1 MYRKGTD
8 TLGFAAGG
16 NATFE
21 ILTDKVRVSGSTHSQ
36 GRMYIETMDEF
47 TYNGIP
53 DRFVIW
59 KNNSAQTPGT
69 DKGELEYVSG
79 CTIQKTTCPRKRPK
93 RPWWRFDGFNDI
105 LLEYPASYLDDNVD
119 ITGPMGTGTT
129 FNDTVEQFTGRTN
142 SGTINIYGQNYAG
155 GTSVIVEDSANGKIQ
170 GGNSVVGI
178 GAASLALG
186 NLCYL
191 STTVG
196 AGGLNQFTQW
206 KKVDADSPTTST
218 GLLGICLSATTSA
231 DDFTYIA
238 LDGFVTV
245 DNDLINNKSATP
257 TDDRGKP
264 VYISAGTAGQ
274 YDMNPP
280 TGAGEV
286 VRIIGYVINSAGGV
300 GNAYLIRFTPD
311 NTWIE
316 L

>member
-21 ILTDKVRVSGSTHSQ
+21 VLTDKVRVSGSTHSQ
-36 GRMYIETMDEF
+36 GRMYIETMDAF
-47 TYNGIP
+47 VYNGVP
-53 DRFVIW
+53 DKFVVW
-59 KNNSAQTPGT
+59 KDSGTSGT
-69 DKGELEYVSG
+69 DRGELEWISG
-79 CTIQKTTCPRKRPK
+79 CTIAKTTCPKK
-93 RPWWRFDGFNDI
+93 SNGLGWWSDDI
-105 LLEYPASYLDDNVD
+105 IEPFPNSYLNVNLA
-119 ITGPMGTGTT
+119 ILGPLGTGTT

-155 GTSVIVEDSANGKIQ
+155 GGVLTQDSNNGKIQ
-170 GGNSVVGI
+170 GGNSIVGI

-196 AGGLNQFTQW
+196 GGSLGEFTQW

-231 DDFTYIA
+231 DDLTYMA

-245 DNDLINNKSATP
+245 DNDLINNKAGTP

-274 YDMNPP
+274 FDMNPP

-300 GNAYLIRFTPD
+300 GNAYLIRFNPD

>member
-1 MYRKGTD
+1 
-8 TLGFAAGG
+8 
-16 NATFE
+16 
-21 ILTDKVRVSGSTHSQ
+21 
-36 GRMYIETMDEF
+36 MYIETMDEF
-47 TYNGIP
+47 FYNGVD
-53 DRFVIW
+53 DRFVLW
-59 KNNSAQTPGT
+59 KDSGT
-69 DKGELEYVSG
+69 AGTNRGELEWISG
-79 CTIQKTTCPRKRPK
+79 CTIQKTTCPPK
-93 RPWWRFDGFNDI
+93 PKKKPWWKRFGNIDVLI
-105 LLEYPASYLDDNVD
+105 PYEQSYLDDSID
-119 ITGPMGTGTT
+119 ITGPLGTGTT

-155 GTSVIVEDSANGKIQ
+155 GGNDITTDTNNGKIQ
-170 GGNSVVGI
+170 GGNSIVGI

-196 AGGLNQFTQW
+196 ASTLNQFTQW

-245 DNDLINNKSATP
+245 DNDLIDNQSGTP

-264 VYISAGTAGQ
+264 VYISAATAGKFS
-274 YDMNPP
+274 MTPP

>member
-1 MYRKGTD
+1 MYRKGAD
-8 TLGFAAGG
+8 TVGFAAGG

-36 GRMYIETMDEF
+36 GRMYVETMDAF
-47 TYNGIP
+47 IYNGVP
-53 DRFVIW
+53 DKFVIW
-59 KNNSAQTPGT
+59 KDSGTYGT
-69 DKGELEYVSG
+69 DRGELEWISG
-79 CTIQKTTCPRKRPK
+79 CTIQKTTCPPK
-93 RPWWRFDGFNDI
+93 PKKKPWWQFDGFNDVLI
-105 LLEYPASYLDDNVD
+105 PYPASYLDDSID
-119 ITGPMGTGTT
+119 ITGPLGTGAT

-155 GTSVIVEDSANGKIQ
+155 GSSAITNDGNNGKIQ
-170 GGNSVVGI
+170 GGNSIVGI

-196 AGGLNQFTQW
+196 GGSLGEYTQW

-231 DDFTYIA
+231 DDLTYMA

-245 DNDLINNKSATP
+245 DNDLINNKAGTP

-274 YDMNPP
+274 FDMNPP

-286 VRIIGYVINSAGGV
+286 VRIIGYVINGAGGV
-300 GNAYLIRFTPD
+300 GNAYLIRFNPD

>member
-1 MYRKGTD
+1 
-8 TLGFAAGG
+8 
-16 NATFE
+16 
-21 ILTDKVRVSGSTHSQ
+21 
-36 GRMYIETMDEF
+36 MYIETMDEF
-47 TYNGIP
+47 FYNGVS
-53 DRFVIW
+53 DKFVLW
-59 KNNSAQTPGT
+59 KDSGTPGST
-69 DKGELEYVSG
+69 RGEIEWISG
-79 CTIQKTTCPRKRPK
+79 CTIQKTTCPRKGPK
-93 RPWWRFDGFNDI
+93 KPWWQWDGYNDI
-105 LLEYPASYLDDNVD
+105 LLPYPASYLNNNVD

-155 GTSVIVEDSANGKIQ
+155 VGNDLTTDTNNGKIQ
-170 GGNSVVGI
+170 GGNSIVGI

-196 AGGLNQFTQW
+196 ASTLNQFTQW

-231 DDFTYIA
+231 DDLTYMA

-245 DNDLINNKSATP
+245 DNDLIDNQSGTP

-264 VYISAGTAGQ
+264 VYISAGTAGKFS
-274 YDMNPP
+274 MTPP

>member
-1 MYRKGTD
+1 
-8 TLGFAAGG
+8 
-16 NATFE
+16 
-21 ILTDKVRVSGSTHSQ
+21 
-36 GRMYIETMDEF
+36 MYIETMDEF
-47 TYNGIP
+47 FYNGVD
-53 DRFVIW
+53 DRFVLW
-59 KNNSAQTPGT
+59 KDSGT
-69 DKGELEYVSG
+69 AGTNRGELEWISG
-79 CTIQKTTCPRKRPK
+79 CTIQKTTCPPK
-93 RPWWRFDGFNDI
+93 PPKKPRWKFDLKNYVLIPYDQ
-105 LLEYPASYLDDNVD
+105 SYLNDNID
-119 ITGPMGTGTT
+119 ITGPLGTGTT

-170 GGNSVVGI
+170 GGNSIVGI

-196 AGGLNQFTQW
+196 ASTLNQFTQW

-231 DDFTYIA
+231 DDLTYMA

-245 DNDLINNKSATP
+245 DNDLINNKSVSAL
-257 TDDRGKP
+257 DDRGKP

-274 YDMNPP
+274 FDMNPP
-280 TGAGEV
+280 TGTGEV

-300 GNAYLIRFTPD
+300 GNAYLIRFNPD